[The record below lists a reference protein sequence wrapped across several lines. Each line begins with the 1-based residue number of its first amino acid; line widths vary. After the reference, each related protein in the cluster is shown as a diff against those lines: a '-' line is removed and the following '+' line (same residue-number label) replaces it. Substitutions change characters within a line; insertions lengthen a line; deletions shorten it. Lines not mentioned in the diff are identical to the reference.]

1 MKLILVRH
9 GQTDWAE
16 KRYQGITDIE
26 LSKGGIEQAIRIA
39 ERLKKEKI
47 DVAYTSRLKRAIQTA
62 KEIVKSHKI
71 RLIKTGILNERSYGR
86 WAGLT
91 KKEVEERYPVD
102 YLNYK
107 KDKYKIKPTKGES
120 LFELRKRIEPFIK
133 EIIRENSGKTALV
146 IAHNGPL
153 RIIIGILN
161 NYNGKKIASLHLKPA
176 SLTIIKIAE

>member
-1 MKLILVRH
+1 LPCSWRITALSAPVLTQRISLYVSFCSSPLPC
-9 GQTDWAE
+9 AAS
-16 KRYQGITDIE
+16 KREPLY
-26 LSKGGIEQAIRIA
+26 R
-39 ERLKKEKI
+39 
-47 DVAYTSRLKRAIQTA
+47 
-62 KEIVKSHKI
+62 
-71 RLIKTGILNERSYGR
+71 
-86 WAGLT
+86 
-91 KKEVEERYPVD
+91 